1 MVTNT
6 VKDDFMLTF
15 EAVWQ
20 NGGPVHQVRAI
31 ATNLASKATAET
43 QLSLDQIRKILE
55 HAFNG
60 ELSIIE
66 QQFEKVKTGYALPLE
81 TGSGTAL
88 VFTPPEL
95 LRFGFS
101 HDDLEATERMLDR

>member
-6 VKDDFMLTF
+6 VKDDFVLTF

-20 NGGPVHQVRAI
+20 NGDPVHQVRAM